1 MLLNKAADTMFSHL
15 PFQTPADHF

>member
-1 MLLNKAADTMFSHL
+1 MLLNKAADRMFSHL